1 MGSPRWVTGAVANG
15 LTLDHIGHRARMDPT
30 LLTIVLVLAAIA
42 LVIFI
47 VRR

>member
-1 MGSPRWVTGAVANG
+1 
-15 LTLDHIGHRARMDPT
+15 LTLDHIGHRACMDPIT
-30 LLTIVLVLAAIA
+30 VLVVLAIIA